1 MKGMTRRFAPLAMI
15 AGLHMVVEAQ
25 ILSPTFRVVKA
36 EYGADN
42 RWEDVT
48 GRVQGLVRGNGV
60 EFRVDGET
68 LGDPLP
74 GMQKTLRVRYVFRG
88 RTQTD
93 NFQDLAYVRL
103 GEPGRGLFGGG
114 NVRPVRGVLQIVRAE
129 YGEGNRW
136 SDVTAILNQQISANS
151 VRMDVTNAAMGGDPA
166 PAVKKSLR
174 VDYSYQDQR
183 RTVIVPEG
191 EQLVLPDSGTSTT
204 MPVFSTQ
211 LVILVSEYR
220 ARGRSSN
227 VTDLLRQ
234 AIRGDQLKMKVD
246 NGTMGGDPHPGM
258 DKELYVRYSYQGRE
272 YENFSREGS
281 TIVLPNRYD
290 RPIGGNRRTNP
301 Q

>member
-1 MKGMTRRFAPLAMI
+1 MKVFLLLAGWSFAAL
-15 AGLHMVVEAQ
+15 AQ
-25 ILSPTFRVVKA
+25 IMGPSFQVIKA

-48 GRVQGLVRGNGV
+48 ARVQGLVRGNGV

-68 LGDPLP
+68 LSDPLP
-74 GMQKTLRVRYVFRG
+74 GVPKTLRVRYVFRG

-114 NVRPVRGVLQIVRAE
+114 RARPVRGALEIVKAE

-136 SDVTAILNQQISANS
+136 RDVTPLLNQQISGNS
-151 VRMDVTNAAMGGDPA
+151 VKMDVTNATMGGDPA
-166 PAVKKSLR
+166 PAVRKSLR

-183 RTVIVPEG
+183 RSVTVAENA
-191 EQLVLPDSGTSTT
+191 QLVLPENSGAAS
-204 MPVFSTQ
+204 MPVSSSQ
-211 LVILVSEYR
+211 LVILAAEYR
-220 ARGRSSN
+220 ARGRSN
-227 VTDLLRQ
+227 MVTDLLRE
-234 AIRGDQLKMKVD
+234 AIRGDQLKLRVD
-246 NGTMGGDPHPGM
+246 NTSMGGDPYPSM
-258 DKELYVRYSYQGRE
+258 VKELYVRYSYQGRE

-281 TIVLPNRYD
+281 TVELPNRYD
-290 RPIGGNRRTNP
+290 RPASGNRRSNP

>member
-1 MKGMTRRFAPLAMI
+1 MKVLILLAGWTLAAM
-15 AGLHMVVEAQ
+15 AQ
-25 ILSPTFRVVKA
+25 IMGPSFQVIKA

-48 GRVQGLVRGNGV
+48 SRVQGLVRGNGV

-68 LGDPLP
+68 LSDPLP
-74 GMQKTLRVRYVFRG
+74 GVQKTLRVRYVFRG
-88 RTQTD
+88 RTRTD

-114 NVRPVRGVLQIVRAE
+114 NARPVRGALEIVKAE

-136 SDVTAILNQQISANS
+136 QDVTAVLSQQISGNS
-151 VRMDVTNAAMGGDPA
+151 VKLDVNNATMGGDPA
-166 PAVKKSLR
+166 PAVRKSLR

-183 RTVIVPEG
+183 RSVTVAENA
-191 EQLVLPDSGTSTT
+191 QLVLPERGGGST
-204 MPVFSTQ
+204 MPVSSSQ
-211 LVILVSEYR
+211 LVILVAEYR
-220 ARGRSSN
+220 SRGRSN
-227 VTDLLRQ
+227 MVTDLLRE
-234 AIRGDQLKMKVD
+234 AIRGDQLKLRVD
-246 NGTMGGDPHPGM
+246 NSTMGGDPYPSM

-281 TIVLPNRYD
+281 TVVLPNRYD
-290 RPIGGNRRTNP
+290 RPASGNRRSNP

>member
-1 MKGMTRRFAPLAMI
+1 MTRNLTLLSLV
-15 AGLHMVVEAQ
+15 AGLGIIAEAQ
-25 ILSPTFRVVKA
+25 ILSPTFQVIKA

-42 RWEDVT
+42 RWDDVT

-74 GMQKTLRVRYVFRG
+74 GIQKTLRVRYVFRG

-114 NVRPVRGVLQIVRAE
+114 NARPVRGALQIVKAE

-136 SDVTAILNQQISANS
+136 RDVTSILSQQISANS
-151 VRMDVTNAAMGGDPA
+151 VRMEVSNATMGGDPA
-166 PAVKKSLR
+166 PAVKKSLK

-183 RTVIVPEG
+183 RNVTVPEG
-191 EQLVLPDSGTSTT
+191 AQLVLPENGTGAAL
-204 MPVFSTQ
+204 PVASSQ

-220 ARGRSSN
+220 ARGRSNN
-227 VTDLLRQ
+227 VTDLLRESK
-234 AIRGDQLKMKVD
+234 RGDQLKLKVE
-246 NGTMGGDPHPGM
+246 NGNLGGDPYPGM

-301 Q
+301 R